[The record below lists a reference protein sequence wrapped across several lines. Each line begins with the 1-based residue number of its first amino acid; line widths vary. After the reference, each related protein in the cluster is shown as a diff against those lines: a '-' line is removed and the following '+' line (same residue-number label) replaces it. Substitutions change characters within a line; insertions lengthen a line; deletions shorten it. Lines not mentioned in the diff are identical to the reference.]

1 MNVLPKTCNFKH
13 MKQILII
20 VTVFFHFVISA
31 QVDNTMYGLYQ
42 TMNPPSFQFAS
53 IDPLSG
59 QVSPIGSAVLS
70 TMVNATGSALNPYSQ
85 TYSYQ
90 DEDSWLSLDLQTGAI
105 VNDVM
110 VSLPNAT
117 GNFDNFRFNA
127 ADSNM
132 YGLYSQVINDPVTG
146 FVNLD
151 LKLATCDLTT
161 GLVNLISPNS
171 IAQSYTMSGS
181 TIDPY
186 LMVYYFE
193 SEGKFM
199 GIDLYNGEIYSQP
212 TISVD
217 VAGSFF
223 SNFAYSCADTAVYG
237 LIMNNGVKA
246 LGKINPQT
254 GVVTTLPTVLSFD
267 NFVMNSGG
275 AIDPLNLVYYFQ
287 TIDTAGQNKLVG
299 LSLLDGSVASQ
310 SVISNV
316 GNYFTMYR
324 IQSDCYLA
332 EPSRLNPVA
341 SVTELQDIDVRVSP
355 NPAKD
360 FIYVSTE
367 FPMEQIEIVNADGT
381 LIERILTDE
390 MNVQVSVKSLADGL
404 YYLRVCSK
412 EAAFTKRFIKE

>member
-1 MNVLPKTCNFKH
+1 
-13 MKQILII
+13 MKKFILL
-20 VTVFFHFVISA
+20 FFSSLNLGLIA

-42 TMNPPSFQFAS
+42 ILNPPSFQFAS

-85 TYSYQ
+85 TFSYQ
-90 DEDSWLSLDLQTGAI
+90 DEDSWLSLDLQTGAV

-110 VSLPNAT
+110 VNLPNAA

-132 YGLYSQVINDPVTG
+132 YGLYSQVISDPVTG
-146 FVNLD
+146 FVNLE
-151 LKLATCDLTT
+151 LKLGTCDLTT
-161 GLVNLISPNS
+161 GLVSLISPIS

-199 GIDLYNGEIYSQP
+199 GIDLYNGQIYSQP

-217 VAGSFF
+217 VPGSFF

-254 GVVTTLPTVLSFD
+254 GVVTTLPTVLAFD

-275 AIDPLNLVYYFQ
+275 AIDPVNLVYYFQ
-287 TIDTAGQNKLVG
+287 TIDTASQNKLVG
-299 LSLLDGSVASQ
+299 LSLIDGSVVST
-310 SVISNV
+310 SCISTV

-324 IQSDCYLA
+324 IQSDCYRA
-332 EPSRLNPVA
+332 EPSRLNPMAALADMQNINV
-341 SVTELQDIDVRVSP
+341 EVSP
-355 NPAKD
+355 NPAQD
-360 FIYVSTE
+360 YINVSSE
-367 FPMEQIEIVNADGT
+367 FPMSHLEILNADGT
-381 LIERILTDE
+381 LVTSIKTNE
-390 MNVQVSVKSLADGL
+390 MNVQISVESLAKGL
-404 YYLRVCSK
+404 YYLSVYSN
-412 EAAFTKRFIKE
+412 EAAFTERFIKD

>member
-1 MNVLPKTCNFKH
+1 
-13 MKQILII
+13 MKQFILLSM
-20 VTVFFHFVISA
+20 VFFHFSLSA

-42 TMNPPSFQFAS
+42 IANPPSFQFAS
-53 IDPLSG
+53 IDPLTG
-59 QVSPIGSAVLS
+59 QVNPIGSAVLS

-110 VSLPNAT
+110 VSLPNSA

-132 YGLYSQVINDPVTG
+132 YGLYSQVISDPVTG

-161 GLVNLISPNS
+161 GFVNLVSPNS
-171 IAQSYTMSGS
+171 VAQSYTMSGS

-310 SVISNV
+310 SVISTV

-341 SVTELQDIDVRVSP
+341 SVTEFKNIDVQVFP
-355 NPAKD
+355 NPVQD
-360 FIYVSTE
+360 LIHVSSQ
-367 FPMEQIEIVNADGT
+367 FPMDYIEIVNTDGT

-390 MNVQVSVKSLADGL
+390 MDVQFSLESLADGL
-404 YYLRVCSK
+404 YYLRVCSP
-412 EAAFTKRFIKE
+412 EATYTERFVKD